1 MTANK
6 PLEALAGKRILV
18 VEDEI
23 LVYMLI
29 ESVLEEHECQAL
41 PPAPRV
47 PAALAMVAADTFAA
61 DAAILDLNLAGEPVY
76 PVAERLTE
84 KGVPFLFLTGYGE
97 GALDERFKGRP
108 VVQKPFRDGALLDT
122 LIRTLAAASSS
133 GEQAKPASPG

>member
-1 MTANK
+1 MMTTK
-6 PLEALAGKRILV
+6 PLAALAGKRILV

-29 ESVLEEHECQAL
+29 ESVLEEHECEAL

-47 PAALAMVAADTFAA
+47 PAALAMVAADSFAA

-108 VVQKPFRDGALLDT
+108 IVQKPFRDGALLET
-122 LIRTLAAASSS
+122 LIQTLATASSS
-133 GEQAKPASPG
+133 GSKAAQSS